1 MWQGVL
7 GGVKVRM
14 GVGRPCPPVRN
25 DIVTPRHLLNYQIIL
40 IQFCLALYK
49 AFLQN
54 LFEHNFNIKIS
65 LTIFYCTEKNQT
77 NKHPQTIEK
86 KICQFVDLIQL
97 VN

>member
-1 MWQGVL
+1 MQKGEVFASF
-7 GGVKVRM
+7 
-14 GVGRPCPPVRN
+14 
-25 DIVTPRHLLNYQIIL
+25 LNYQIIL

-65 LTIFYCTEKNQT
+65 LTIFYCIEKNQT